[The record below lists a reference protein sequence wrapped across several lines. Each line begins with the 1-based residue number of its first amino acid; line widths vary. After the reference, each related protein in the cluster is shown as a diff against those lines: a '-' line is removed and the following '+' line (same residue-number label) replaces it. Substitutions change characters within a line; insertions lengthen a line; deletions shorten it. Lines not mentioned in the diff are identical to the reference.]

1 MIRISRVFRPSSA
14 QKFALY
20 SLLTSTLWVLSFP
33 GHGAMAPAGR
43 GDYAALVALT
53 QEFFTWKEA
62 GDDPLQRSA
71 VQATARL
78 GDLGA
83 MQARLKDMNVRAW
96 DRARQADY
104 LALRSAMD
112 QHEFLLRVSRP
123 WERDPGYY
131 VDRMLRLTFVD
142 LPAEGETLERLRQGL
157 SSTVALVETAKRNL
171 RDVPTDFAALAIRN
185 LTQPDGVG
193 HGHPYRAVPP
203 AGVIGWYG
211 DLLGRARVAQ
221 PELVSEIAGAQ
232 DAVKGLHEWLVEH
245 QPEMT
250 GAAGV
255 GEELLDWY
263 LMHVKFMP
271 YSSDD
276 IEALAERELE
286 RTWAFYALEQHRNRA
301 LPILT
306 LPESREEYEGR
317 IAKVDEEIRAFIR
330 REQFMTIPDYIPDDF
345 REVGFNVP
353 WIERPGGPNY
363 WEQIQYRDPSPD
375 HWHADI
381 PGHKVDGRMLR
392 TIEHPIRRHFRDG
405 GRLEGWALYLEEA
418 PLQLGFYEERPRTRE
433 LIYNF
438 GIFRSARTLGD
449 VRLQRNEVSIP
460 EVIKFWRSKTPWLD
474 ANVARV
480 DAEIYLRRPPGY
492 GLGYT
497 MGSFQ
502 MYKLLADRKQQLR
515 DGFVLGEFHDQVM
528 AAGALP
534 MALIRYEITGL
545 TDEVEE
551 FWDHTPLSEKLD
563 ELSADRLAGAAAG
576 RGRSM
581 PSGF

>member
-1 MIRISRVFRPSSA
+1 MIRINRNSRIIRSIAAQVRP
-14 QKFALY
+14 ALAGAL
-20 SLLTSTLWVLSFP
+20 LLTTLP
-33 GHGAMAPAGR
+33 AMAAEPPAGS
-43 GDYAALVALT
+43 GSYQDLISLT
-53 QEFFTWKEA
+53 AEFFSWKGT
-62 GDDPLQRSA
+62 GDDPLKRSA
-71 VQATARL
+71 AQAATRL
-78 GDLGA
+78 GELSSL
-83 MQARLKDMNVRAW
+83 QQRLSDMNAAAW
-96 DRARQADY
+96 NRSQQAEF
-104 LALRSAMD
+104 LALRGAMD
-112 QHEFLLRVSRP
+112 QHEFMLRVSRP

-131 VDRMLRLTFVD
+131 VDRMQRLTFVD
-142 LPAEGETLERLRQGL
+142 LPAEGDALSRLREGL
-157 SSTVALVETAKRNL
+157 RSTVALVENAKKNL
-171 RDVPTDFAALAIRN
+171 RDVPTDFAALAIHN

-203 AGVIGWYG
+203 AGVIGWYD
-211 DLLGRARVAQ
+211 DLLGRARQSQ
-221 PELVSEIAGAQ
+221 PELVEEIAAAT
-232 DAVKGLHEWLVEH
+232 DAVRELHAWLLEH
-245 QPEMT
+245 QAEMT
-250 GAAGV
+250 AQAGV

-286 RTWAFYALEQHRNRA
+286 RTWAFYALEQHRNRD
-301 LPILT
+301 LPELT
-306 LPESREEYEGR
+306 LPESREEYEAR
-317 IAKVDEEIRAFIR
+317 IRQVDIEIRNFID
-330 REQFMTIPDYIPDDF
+330 REAFMTLPDYIPDDF

-392 TIEHPIRRHFRDG
+392 TIDHPIRKYFRDG
-405 GRLEGWALYLEEA
+405 GRIEGWALYLEET
-418 PLQLGFYEERPRTRE
+418 PLQLGFYEHRPRTRE

-438 GIFRSARTLGD
+438 GIFRAARTLGD

-515 DGFVLGEFHDQVM
+515 DDFVLRDFHDSVM
-528 AAGALP
+528 AAGGLP
-534 MALIRYEITGL
+534 VALIRYELTGL
-545 TDEVEE
+545 EDEVEQ
-551 FWDHTPLSEKLD
+551 FWDHTSLTAKL
-563 ELSADRLAGAAAG
+563 EEIGLVSGALAG
-576 RGRSM
+576 
-581 PSGF
+581 P